1 MDTLGK
7 ALSQG
12 NHSKGS
18 FGVIMLGQDTK
29 GKPRKQTQFTST
41 AQLRTHGPGPGS
53 GSTIHRGT
61 H

>member
-7 ALSQG
+7 AFSQG
-12 NHSKGS
+12 DHEKWAMGA
-18 FGVIMLGQDTK
+18 IMLGQDAK
-29 GKPRKQTQFTST
+29 RKPVKQTQFTST
-41 AQLRTHGPGPGS
+41 ARLQTHGPRPGN

>member
-12 NHSKGS
+12 NHRKWTVGA
-18 FGVIMLGQDTK
+18 IMLGQDTK
-29 GKPRKQTQFTST
+29 RKPWKQTQFTST
-41 AQLRTHGPGPGS
+41 ARLRTHGPGPGN